1 MTTLTAII
9 SDVDVTA
16 REIRVAAY
24 PGPEGAHSATAAERL
39 FRDARLV
46 SLPTFAAVAEAVASG
61 SVDAGVLPIEN
72 TLSGSVNESHD
83 LLYDSALSIQ
93 DEVVVPVRHCLLA
106 PQRIALDELRMI
118 WSHPVALDQCRHLLS
133 RMPWVTA
140 VAAPTTSEAAA
151 RVARDGDPTHAAIAS
166 ERAAELHGLEILEP
180 DVGDHPEARTRFVSV
195 GTATRVDGDPTAWRT
210 AFFFITDHRPGALH
224 AALEPFAAHA
234 IDLVQLVSRP
244 IPDSAWRYRFDAV
257 LNGHPLDPVVSATLR
272 EAGARTRRLRVF
284 GSYPATPER

>member
-1 MTTLTAII
+1 VTAAAAII
-9 SDVDVTA
+9 SDVDVRVSEA
-16 REIRVAAY
+16 RVAAY

-39 FRDARLV
+39 FGDARLV
-46 SLPTFAAVAEAVASG
+46 SLPTFGAVADAVASG

-72 TLSGSVNESHD
+72 TLTGSVNESHD

-93 DEVVVPVRHCLLA
+93 AEVVVPVRHCLMA
-106 PQRIALDELRMI
+106 PERVPLDELRMI
-118 WSHPVALDQCRHLLS
+118 WSHPVALDQCRHLLT

-166 ERAAELHGLEILEP
+166 ERAAELHGLEILDP
-180 DVGDHPEARTRFVSV
+180 DVGDHPEARTRFVAV
-195 GTATRVDGDPTAWRT
+195 GTSTRLDGDRSAWRT
-210 AFFFITDHRPGALH
+210 AFFFVTDHRPGALH

-234 IDLVQLVSRP
+234 IDLQQLVSRP
-244 IPDSAWRYRFDAV
+244 IPDSAWRYRFDCV
-257 LNGHPLDPVVSATLR
+257 LSGHPLDPVVSETLR
-272 EAGARTRRLRVF
+272 EAYARTRRLRVF

>member
-1 MTTLTAII
+1 VTAAAAII
-9 SDVDVTA
+9 RGVDVT
-16 REIRVAAY
+16 RPDPRVAAY

-46 SLPTFAAVAEAVASG
+46 SLPGFRAVADAVASG
-61 SVDAGVLPIEN
+61 EVDAGVLPIEN
-72 TLSGSVNESHD
+72 TLTGSVNESHD

-93 DEVVVPVRHCLLA
+93 AEVVIPVRHCLLA
-106 PQRIALDELRMI
+106 PRRVPLDALRMI

-140 VAAPTTSEAAA
+140 VAAATTSEAAA

-166 ERAAELHGLEILEP
+166 ERAAELHGLEVLDV

-195 GTATRVDGDPTAWRT
+195 GTATRLDGDRSAWRT
-210 AFFFITDHRPGALH
+210 AFFFVTDHRPGALH
-224 AALEPFAAHA
+224 SALEPFAANE

-257 LNGHPLDPVVSATLR
+257 LDGHPLDPIVAHTLR
-272 EAGARTRRLRVF
+272 AAAGRTRRLRVF

>member
-1 MTTLTAII
+1 MGG
-9 SDVDVTA
+9 VDVRPPET
-16 REIRVAAY
+16 RVAAY

-39 FRDARLV
+39 FGEARLV
-46 SLPTFAAVAEAVASG
+46 SLPTFAAVADAVASR

-72 TLSGSVNESHD
+72 TLTGSVNESHD

-93 DEVVVPVRHCLLA
+93 AEVVVPVRHCLLA
-106 PQRIALDELRMI
+106 PERVPLDALRLI

-151 RVARDGDPTHAAIAS
+151 RVARDADPTHAAIAS
-166 ERAAELHGLEILEP
+166 ERAAELHGLEVLEP
-180 DVGDHPEARTRFVSV
+180 DVGDHPEARTRFVAL
-195 GTATRVDGDPTAWRT
+195 GTATRLDGDRSAWRT
-210 AFFFITDHRPGALH
+210 AFFFITDHQPGALH
-224 AALEPFAAHA
+224 AALEPFASHA

-257 LNGHPLDPVVSATLR
+257 LDGHPLDPVVAATLS
-272 EAGARTRRLRVF
+272 EASTRTRRLRVF

>member
-1 MTTLTAII
+1 VILGDAIIPDVSLTAP
-9 SDVDVTA
+9 
-16 REIRVAAY
+16 EIRVAAY

-39 FRDARLV
+39 FADARLV
-46 SLPTFAAVAEAVASG
+46 SLPNFAAVAEAVTTG

-72 TLSGSVNESHD
+72 TLTGSVNESHD

-93 DEVVVPVRHCLLA
+93 AEVVVPVRHCLLA
-106 PQRIALDELRMI
+106 PARVPLDELRMI

-195 GTATRVDGDPTAWRT
+195 GTATRLDGDRSAWRT
-210 AFFFITDHRPGALH
+210 AFFFVTDHAPGALH
-224 AALEPFAAHA
+224 SALEPFAANS

-244 IPDSAWRYRFDAV
+244 IPSSAWRYRFDAV
-257 LNGHPLDPVVSATLR
+257 LDGHPLDPIVAHTLR
-272 EAGARTRRLRVF
+272 AASARTRRLRVF